1 MTRSP
6 DDEALSWAG
15 DADPT
20 LVHGGE
26 AADSGAGDDG
36 EEPARAPGT
45 GSFALIGVGIL
56 AGIYLLYTI
65 GWFIG
70 VSRLGNPLS
79 DPLPRALFAVG
90 SWLSVAAPLVW
101 FTLTYWLTADRYRS
115 RFGWLV
121 LGAVLLAPLPF
132 LVGAGL
138 LS

>member
-6 DDEALSWAG
+6 DDDALSWAG

-26 AADSGAGDDG
+26 VADDSSGDDD
-36 EEPARAPGT
+36 EAARAPGT
-45 GSFALIGVGIL
+45 GSLALVGVGIL

-70 VSRLGNPLS
+70 VSRLGNPLA
-79 DPLPRALFAVG
+79 DPLARTLFSFG
-90 SWLSVAAPLVW
+90 SWISVAAPLLW
-101 FTLTYWLTADRYRS
+101 FTLTYWLTGDRPRS
-115 RFGWLV
+115 RFVWLI

-132 LVGAGL
+132 GVGAGL